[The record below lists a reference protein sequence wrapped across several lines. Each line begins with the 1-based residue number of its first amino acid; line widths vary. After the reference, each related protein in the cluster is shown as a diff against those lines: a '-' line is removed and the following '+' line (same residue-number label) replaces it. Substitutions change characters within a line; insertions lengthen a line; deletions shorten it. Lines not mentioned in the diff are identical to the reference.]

1 MQQRPTGVTDR
12 AVLRRL
18 LRGEFTGTALE
29 LAQEIRCQERYVW
42 LAVAGMAS
50 RGLINA
56 QRNPAGMLRVKIT
69 KAGRQVHSGNER
81 KYAPTTK
88 ERRQGRVSFA

>member
-1 MQQRPTGVTDR
+1 MQQPPTGVTDR

-42 LAVAGMAS
+42 LAVAGMAA
-50 RGLINA
+50 RGLITA
-56 QRNPAGMLRVKIT
+56 QRNAAGTLRLKIT
-69 KAGRQVHSGNER
+69 KAGRQVHSGNQR
-81 KYAPTTK
+81 KYAPTK
-88 ERRQGRVSFA
+88 GERRQGRVSFA